1 VITHASRIERLVIL
15 ASLRR
20 GLLLVR
26 ARYAALLCVGA
37 LPLALMLAGA
47 ACDVLVQ
54 ADTAAKGS
62 MPGASALLLFV
73 LLGVR
78 LFAIGMMCASWS
90 WYCGAA
96 MIEAQPEIGEAIWM
110 GCRYALRSIL
120 ACLPVWMIGLAMVAL
135 TLMAGRVMILIFA
148 PAGWAAVLL
157 GLLLLVSLVTLPLI
171 VLLARFCMLVQVTLF
186 DAAQPFDALGRS
198 GSYLPWRAVWYHW
211 WPLWLVGVVLLACV
225 FAPACLMTETTWALL
240 GAGTVSVP
248 HDLLR
253 QMLAAGGL
261 WLAGPL
267 AFAVIAPLYFSQ
279 RPDLFTSATQTL

>member
-1 VITHASRIERLVIL
+1 MVHAFRVERLVIL

-20 GLLLVR
+20 GLLLAR
-26 ARYAALLCVGA
+26 ARYAALLCVGVP
-37 LPLALMLAGA
+37 PLALMLAGT

-54 ADTAAKGS
+54 ADTAAQGS

-78 LFAIGMMCASWS
+78 LFAAGMMCAGWS

-96 MIEAQPEIGEAIWM
+96 MIEAQPEMGEAIWM
-110 GCRYALRSIL
+110 GSRYALRSIL
-120 ACLPVWMIGLAMVAL
+120 ACLPVWMVGLALVAL
-135 TLMAGRVMILIFA
+135 ALMAGRVMALLFA

-157 GLLLLVSLVTLPLI
+157 GLLLMVSVATLPLI
-171 VLLARFCMLVQVTLF
+171 ALLARFCMLVQVTLF
-186 DAAQPFDALGRS
+186 DAAQPFDALGRA
-198 GSYLPWRAVWYHW
+198 GGYLPWRALWYHW
-211 WPLWLVGVVLLACV
+211 WPLCVVGAVLLVCV
-225 FAPACLMTETTWALL
+225 FAPACLMTQTTWALL

-253 QMLAAGGL
+253 QALAAGGL

-267 AFAVIAPLYFSQ
+267 AFALIAPLYFAQ
-279 RPDLFTSATQTL
+279 RPDLFTSARQTL

>member
-1 VITHASRIERLVIL
+1 MSHTFRIERLVIL

-26 ARYAALLCVGA
+26 ARYLTLLGVGA

-54 ADTAAKGS
+54 ADTAAQGS
-62 MPGASALLLFV
+62 LHDASALLLFV

-78 LFAIGMMCASWS
+78 LFAIGMLCASWS

-96 MIEAQPEIGEAIWM
+96 MIEEQPEIGEAIRM
-110 GCRYALRSIL
+110 GCRFALRSIL
-120 ACLPVWMIGLAMVAL
+120 ACLPVWMIGLALVAL

-148 PAGWAAVLL
+148 PVGWAAVLL
-157 GLLLLVSLVTLPLI
+157 ALLLLASLVTLPLLA
-171 VLLARFCMLVQVTLF
+171 LLARFCMLVQVTLF
-186 DAAQPFDALGRS
+186 DAAPPFDALRRS
-198 GSYLPWRAVWYHW
+198 GGYLPWRAVWYHW
-211 WPLWLVGVVLLACV
+211 WPLWLVGLALLACV
-225 FAPACLMTETTWALL
+225 FAPACLMTQTTWALL

-248 HDLLR
+248 HELLR
-253 QMLAAGGL
+253 QGLAAGGL

-267 AFAVIAPLYFSQ
+267 AFALIAPLYFSQ
-279 RPDLFTSATQTL
+279 RPDLFTSAAQTP

>member
-1 VITHASRIERLVIL
+1 MSHTFRIERLVIL

-26 ARYAALLCVGA
+26 ARYLTLLGVGA

-54 ADTAAKGS
+54 ADTAAQGS
-62 MPGASALLLFV
+62 LHDASALLLFV

-78 LFAIGMMCASWS
+78 LFAIGMLCASWS

-96 MIEAQPEIGEAIWM
+96 MIEEQPEIGEAIRM
-110 GCRYALRSIL
+110 GCRFALRSIL
-120 ACLPVWMIGLAMVAL
+120 ACLPVWMIGLALVAL

-148 PAGWAAVLL
+148 PVSWAAVLL
-157 GLLLLVSLVTLPLI
+157 ALLLLVSLVTLPL
-171 VLLARFCMLVQVTLF
+171 LAL
-186 DAAQPFDALGRS
+186 
-198 GSYLPWRAVWYHW
+198 
-211 WPLWLVGVVLLACV
+211 
-225 FAPACLMTETTWALL
+225 PACLMTQTTWALL

-248 HDLLR
+248 HELLR
-253 QMLAAGGL
+253 QGLAAGGL

-267 AFAVIAPLYFSQ
+267 AFALIAPLYFSQ
-279 RPDLFTSATQTL
+279 RPDLFTSAAQTP